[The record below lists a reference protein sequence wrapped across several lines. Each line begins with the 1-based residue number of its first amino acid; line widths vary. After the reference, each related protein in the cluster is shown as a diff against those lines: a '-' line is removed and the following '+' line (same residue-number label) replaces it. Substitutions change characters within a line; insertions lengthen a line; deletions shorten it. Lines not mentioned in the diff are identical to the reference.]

1 MSEILTPQDARE
13 LADMRRDYERGTLDE
28 ASMHADPIT
37 ELRNW
42 LSAAVAAKVT
52 EPNAMA
58 LGTAS
63 ADGTP
68 NVRIVLCKGVDERGV
83 VFYTNYRSHK
93 GRELDENPRA
103 ALDFLWREL
112 TRQVRVQGRVEKV
125 GPSESDAYFRSR
137 PRGSQLGA
145 WVSENQSAEVTR
157 AELDRRLAE
166 LEKKFAGSEIP
177 RPPFW
182 GGYRVI
188 PNRFEFWLGGPD
200 RLHDCIAYLREKDG
214 WRKTRVSP

>member
-1 MSEILTPQDARE
+1 
-13 LADMRRDYERGTLDE
+13 MRRDYERGTLDE
-28 ASMHADPIT
+28 ASLNEDPIA
-37 ELRNW
+37 ELREW
-42 LSAAVAAKVT
+42 LSAAVAAKVV

-68 NVRIVLCKGVDERGV
+68 NVRIVLCKGVDARGI
-83 VFYTNYRSHK
+83 VFYTNYRSTK
-93 GRELDENPRA
+93 ARELDENPRA

-112 TRQVRVQGRVEKV
+112 TRQVRVQGQVEKI
-125 GPSESDAYFRSR
+125 GPTESDAYFRSR

-145 WVSENQSAEVTR
+145 WASENQSAEITR
-157 AELDRRLAE
+157 AELDRRLAD
-166 LEKKFAGSEIP
+166 LEKKYAGTEIP

-188 PNRFEFWLGGPD
+188 PDRFEFWLGGPD
-200 RLHDCIAYLREKDG
+200 RLHDCIAYVRENDG
-214 WRKTRVSP
+214 WRKMRVSP

>member
-1 MSEILTPQDARE
+1 MSEMRTPNDARE

-28 ASMHADPIT
+28 ASLKNDPIA
-37 ELRNW
+37 ELAEW
-42 LSAAVAAKVT
+42 LSIAVAARVV

-58 LGTAS
+58 LATAS
-63 ADGTP
+63 AEGTP
-68 NVRIVLCKGVDERGV
+68 NVRVVLCKGVDARGI

-93 GRELDENPRA
+93 ARELDENPRA

-112 TRQVRVQGRVEKV
+112 TRQVRVQGRVEKI

-137 PRGSQLGA
+137 PRASQLGA
-145 WVSENQSAEVTR
+145 WASENQSAEVTR
-157 AELDRRLAE
+157 AELDHRLAD
-166 LEKKFAGSEIP
+166 LEKKYAGTEIP

-188 PNRFEFWLGGPD
+188 PDRFEFWLGGPG
-200 RLHDCIAYLREKDG
+200 RLHDCIAYVRENSG